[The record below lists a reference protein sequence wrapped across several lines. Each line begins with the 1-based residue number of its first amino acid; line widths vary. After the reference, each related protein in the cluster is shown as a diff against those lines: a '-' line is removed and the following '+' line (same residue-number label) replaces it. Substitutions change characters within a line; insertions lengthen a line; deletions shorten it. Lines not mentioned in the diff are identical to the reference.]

1 MFAIQTIFQL
11 LNVQAFVVALS
22 LASVKLIVDLGDL
35 VNQLRLLFVGE
46 FESLLE
52 LTFNKYSSK
61 FKIRFLLNVSQRLII
76 VLLLF
81 IVSLLQAVTPAV
93 KLKNL
98 AGLSFQLIL
107 QGVLQQFGLARQ
119 FLVLSRQVLQLLV
132 GLLFLLLILQNLLV
146 QILALSVELLFQ
158 VLK

>member
-11 LNVQAFVVALS
+11 LNVQTFVVALS

-61 FKIRFLLNVSQRLII
+61 FKIRFLLNINK
-76 VLLLF
+76 F
-81 IVSLLQAVTPAV
+81 IS
-93 KLKNL
+93 K
-98 AGLSFQLIL
+98 
-107 QGVLQQFGLARQ
+107 
-119 FLVLSRQVLQLLV
+119 
-132 GLLFLLLILQNLLV
+132 
-146 QILALSVELLFQ
+146 
-158 VLK
+158 